1 MHRNGQYYGS
11 RKEKKRA
18 WCKHQSRKK
27 CIVFVLCYY
36 YALFAAKL
44 QLENVF
50 IFYSKEFDSI
60 LSELTHILLWLET
73 YYFLRCKLY
82 TPIHQ
87 QLTPCVD
94 LQNYRLL
101 YLNIDTPVRR
111 LLVM

>member
-1 MHRNGQYYGS
+1 MVNITVL
-11 RKEKKRA
+11 EKKKSGLGA
-18 WCKHQSRKK
+18 STSPAKN

-44 QLENVF
+44 QLGNVF

-73 YYFLRCKLY
+73 YYFLHCKLY

-87 QLTPCVD
+87 QLTPSVD